1 MTPIMKNK
9 IFYWLLSA
17 VLILLSFLYLSY
29 LTANNPLDS
38 EENNIEIKFT
48 NLLPTT
54 LINKKPD
61 LLSLHKDYP
70 DVTPYLLEFCYG
82 IPLTSDSSYLQELKK
97 FIAQDYVLK
106 TEREL
111 KKRFT
116 DLNHHKT
123 RIKGAFGRL
132 KFHFK
137 DFKTPEEVIF
147 SNTNYNYNATCYN
160 ESVLV
165 GLERYIGGN
174 HPVIIEALNPSDFP
188 EWIRNGME
196 EEFMDRDVVSAWIS
210 TLLIKETTGFHIEEM
225 IRWGKIHIITEM
237 GLRIDNKDIAPEE
250 ILRWSN
256 IQYKWAL
263 SNESKF
269 WKYLMDENLLF
280 DSNEK
285 NRAYLINNGPYT
297 IGLPKESPDRMGQFL
312 GYQMVRNYI
321 LTENIELSELPSIG
335 YKKILQSYTP

>member
-61 LLSLHKDYP
+61 LLSLQKDYP

-225 IRWGKIHIITEM
+225 IRWGKIHVITEM